1 MPSITTGNIA
11 GQPHYIPIT
20 AEELKMT
27 GKNTPDIIL
36 VSADAYVDHPS
47 FAAALLGRTLINAG
61 FSVAIISQPDWKDR
75 EGTDFAQFGRP
86 NLFFAILPGA
96 VDPMVSAY
104 TPALRR
110 RHDDAYSPGGKPTRP
125 EKTTLVYTNILH
137 RLFKDTPIIIG
148 GIEASLRRFA
158 HYDYWS
164 DTVKQG
170 MLADAPASLLVYGMG
185 ELQLIEIASRLKNG
199 ESVRDLTDIRGTCY
213 TMSIAAFREHP
224 PAGTVLPGYPDVVKT
239 EIYAEAFRTQYL
251 SKDTLIQPHPKT
263 VIVQNPPARPLTTE
277 ELDIIYELPYTR
289 KQHPAYKEPI
299 PALTPIQFS
308 VTTHRGCFGA
318 CSFCAITHHQG
329 KEIVSRSE
337 ASILREVERIAK
349 MPEFRGTVSDL
360 GGPSANMYA
369 SHCAN
374 WEKNGPCPDKNC
386 TTCPSLKMGTEEQ
399 LSLLRNV
406 SRIRKV
412 KHVFISSGVRYDL
425 IPNTE
430 DGDKYLKELT
440 ERHISG
446 HLKVAP
452 EHISDRVTR
461 LMNKPG
467 KAAFDAF
474 CKRFDALQK
483 DKPKRQYLVPYLMSS
498 HPGCRIDDMVTLALY
513 LREMGMYTEQVQD
526 FTPVPMTLSTAMYY
540 TGLDP
545 LTGKKVH
552 VPLGDEKR
560 IQRALLQWKDPKQ
573 YDYVVSGLLKAGRSD
588 LIGDLVPN
596 KGLPPVKKSGS
607 SKKRRV

>member
-251 SKDTLIQPHPKT
+251 
-263 VIVQNPPARPLTTE
+263 
-277 ELDIIYELPYTR
+277 
-289 KQHPAYKEPI
+289 
-299 PALTPIQFS
+299 
-308 VTTHRGCFGA
+308 
-318 CSFCAITHHQG
+318 
-329 KEIVSRSE
+329 
-337 ASILREVERIAK
+337 
-349 MPEFRGTVSDL
+349 
-360 GGPSANMYA
+360 
-369 SHCAN
+369 
-374 WEKNGPCPDKNC
+374 
-386 TTCPSLKMGTEEQ
+386 
-399 LSLLRNV
+399 
-406 SRIRKV
+406 
-412 KHVFISSGVRYDL
+412 
-425 IPNTE
+425 
-430 DGDKYLKELT
+430 
-440 ERHISG
+440 
-446 HLKVAP
+446 
-452 EHISDRVTR
+452 
-461 LMNKPG
+461 
-467 KAAFDAF
+467 
-474 CKRFDALQK
+474 
-483 DKPKRQYLVPYLMSS
+483 
-498 HPGCRIDDMVTLALY
+498 
-513 LREMGMYTEQVQD
+513 
-526 FTPVPMTLSTAMYY
+526 
-540 TGLDP
+540 
-545 LTGKKVH
+545 
-552 VPLGDEKR
+552 
-560 IQRALLQWKDPKQ
+560 
-573 YDYVVSGLLKAGRSD
+573 
-588 LIGDLVPN
+588 
-596 KGLPPVKKSGS
+596 
-607 SKKRRV
+607 